1 MNKFGILILLLITL
15 LMLGP
20 NLFIQKASGEGQV
33 SVPLYKPPKL
43 DGTISSGEYPIAQLD
58 ATWGKLYVVHDGSK
72 IVFGINLIDDYES
85 IDLLFNTGSLEAI
98 TLSTSTLRYSINR
111 SGAIEYYYG
120 LFGNWIASNVSDIS
134 FKVVNRTTGWT
145 VELEILLTSLTISPN
160 IDRKIGF
167 AIMIYGKSLN
177 YSWPQNA
184 SPYDPS
190 TWGVLYSPDNWAT
203 KNDICLEVFLDR
215 NRVIAGSNI
224 TLIVIITNKGDA
236 PIPDYQIKIW
246 FDDQLMED
254 STGSNLGL
262 KTPLEKTDRIRYE
275 KKITNTPV
283 GNHTLKVNVTGV
295 GIYYDSDIKNN
306 FGERSFL
313 ANYAK
318 IEISGIPGVSI
329 SLDGEAQT
337 IPEEGTVVFY
347 STAGVKKVKAEKV
360 YVPLEG
366 LRYVFIQWRN
376 SSSVFKNP
384 ELTINVNGDFSFT
397 LEYRKEYLV
406 NLSFVDKNNSPI
418 KPSFYTC
425 IFPNNTLYN
434 GTLKSLWLTSGDLKI
449 LSINYAGL
457 NVLEETKVYDV
468 YESKKITISCNV
480 LSGTVR
486 IIDPFSTPIGGAEVS
501 VVFLNNT
508 ERKYVTDSNG
518 MVRMEKVAGG
528 RAKLTLSHMG
538 YSTTFDVDFS
548 KESDIT
554 IKIPMSMN
562 IVLIMIM
569 VVSIMIAIIVVKLF
583 SNKIF
588 RKRRKKMVMT
598 GEEYEFEEI

>member
-1 MNKFGILILLLITL
+1 MNKFSILILILIALLVLNSNLLIKR
-15 LMLGP
+15 
-20 NLFIQKASGEGQV
+20 ISGKGQV
-33 SVPLYKPPKL
+33 GVPLYKSPKV
-43 DGTISSGEYPIAQLD
+43 DGTISSDEYPIAQLD
-58 ATWGKLYVVHDGSK
+58 ATWGKLYAVHDDSK
-72 IVFGINLIDDYES
+72 MIFGISIAGDFNN
-85 IDLLFNTGSLEAI
+85 IDLLFNTGSLEA
-98 TLSTSTLRYSINR
+98 TMLSTSTLKYSINK
-111 SGAIEYYYG
+111 SGAMKYYYG
-120 LFGNWIASNVSDIS
+120 YFDNWIESNTTDVS
-134 FKVVNRTTGWT
+134 FKVVNKTAGWI
-145 VELEILLTSLTISPN
+145 VELEIPLKSLTISPN
-160 IDRKIGF
+160 TERKIGF
-167 AIMIYGKSLN
+167 AIVIQGRLN
-177 YSWPQNA
+177 YSWPQEV
-184 SPYDPS
+184 SPCNPS
-190 TWGVLYSPDNWAT
+190 TWGILYSPDNWAT
-203 KNDICLEVFLDR
+203 KNDVCIEVFLNR
-215 NRVIAGSNI
+215 NKVIAGSNI

-246 FDDQLMED
+246 FDDQLIED
-254 STGSNLGL
+254 STGSSLGL

-295 GIYYDSDIKNN
+295 GIYYDFDSKNN
-306 FGERSFL
+306 FEKRSFL
-313 ANYAK
+313 ASYAK
-318 IEISGIPGVSI
+318 IEISGIPGVSV
-329 SLDGEAQT
+329 SLDEETQV

-347 STAGVKKVKAEKV
+347 STAGVKRVKAEKV

-366 LRYVFIQWRN
+366 LRYVFIRWRN

-384 ELTINVNGDFSFT
+384 ELTINVNGDLSFT

-425 IFPNNTLYN
+425 IFPNNTFYN

-457 NVLEETKVYDV
+457 NVLEETKIYDI

-480 LSGTVR
+480 LSGTLR
-486 IIDPFSTPIGGAEVS
+486 IIDPFSTPISGAEVS